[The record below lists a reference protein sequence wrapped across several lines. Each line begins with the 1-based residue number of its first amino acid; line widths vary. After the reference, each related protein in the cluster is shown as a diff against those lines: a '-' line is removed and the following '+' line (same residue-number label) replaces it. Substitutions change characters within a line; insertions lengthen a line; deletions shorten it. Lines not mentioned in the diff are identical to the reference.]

1 MSTLNY
7 KALLIKTNLLVFI
20 RAIGIYLLITL
31 PAMAAEPYMY
41 LVSAAYALGFGWIAA
56 ALFLLLFYIVKKIK
70 TDILVKNILLY
81 TSVAIAVVVAFQMM
95 EVTGAQYR
103 IWQSGVFLLFPAIA
117 VISGWISLAISRR
130 KIKNL
135 FAPGDSNCYEA
146 IISNT
151 ESDK

>member
-1 MSTLNY
+1 MNTLNY
-7 KALLIKTNLLVFI
+7 KVLLIKTNLLVFT

-31 PAMAAEPYMY
+31 PAMAAEPYLY
-41 LVSAAYALGFGWIAA
+41 LLSAAYAISFGWIAA

-70 TDILVKNILLY
+70 ADILVKNILLY

-103 IWQSGVFLLFPAIA
+103 IWQSGAFLLFPAFAI
-117 VISGWISLAISRR
+117 ISGWISLAVSRHT
-130 KIKNL
+130 IKSL

-151 ESDK
+151 VSDK

>member
-1 MSTLNY
+1 MTTLNY

-31 PAMAAEPYMY
+31 PAMAAEPYLY
-41 LVSAAYALGFGWIAA
+41 LVSAAYAISFGWIAA

-70 TDILVKNILLY
+70 ADILVKNILLY

-103 IWQSGVFLLFPAIA
+103 IWQSGAFLLFPAFAI
-117 VISGWISLAISRR
+117 ISGWISLAVSRHT
-130 KIKNL
+130 IKSL
-135 FAPGDSNCYEA
+135 FVPGDSNCYEA